1 MPISAALTYP
11 THTVPVDGVDMA
23 YLEAGSAEAGPTIVF
38 LHGNPTWSYIWR
50 NIIPHV
56 EGLGRCLAPD
66 LVGMGRS
73 GKLPDSGP
81 DRYTF
86 ADHAHYLFGLLDA
99 LAPSGPVVLVL
110 HDWGAA
116 LGFAWARANPDRV
129 RGLAFMEPLV
139 MPLTWDLMPP
149 PAVPAF
155 EGFRSAQG
163 EPMCLAD
170 NMFVEQ
176 VIPMAVM
183 RELDETER
191 AFYREPYPEPGE
203 GRRPTLTWPRQIPID
218 GAPADV
224 AADLDANVA
233 FLKTSPVP
241 KLFVSAEPG
250 MMVTGP
256 VADLCRGFPNT
267 TEVSVPGAH
276 YIQEDSPDAIGS
288 ALATFITGLPK
299 V

>member
-1 MPISAALTYP
+1 MPVSAALSYP
-11 THTVPVDGVDMA
+11 THTVPVDWIPMA
-23 YLEAGSAEAGPTIVF
+23 YLEAGDSSTEPTIVF
-38 LHGNPTWSYIWR
+38 VHGNPTWSYLWR
-50 NIIPHV
+50 NIMPHV
-56 EGLGRCLAPD
+56 EGLGRCIAPD

-86 ADHAHYLFGLLDA
+86 EDHKHYLFGLLDA
-99 LAPSGPVVLVL
+99 LVPSGPVILVL

-116 LGFAWARANPDRV
+116 LGFAWARAHSDRV

-155 EGFRSAQG
+155 EGFRSAHG
-163 EPMCLAD
+163 EQMCLED

-183 RELDETER
+183 RDLSETER

-203 GRRPTLTWPRQIPID
+203 GRRATLTWPRQIPLN
-218 GAPADV
+218 GEPADV
-224 AADLDANVA
+224 AAELNANVA

-241 KLFVSAEPG
+241 KLFVRAEPG

-267 TEVSVPGAH
+267 TVVSVPGAH
-276 YIQEDSPDAIGS
+276 YIQEDSPDAIGA
-288 ALATFITGLPK
+288 ALASFIGALP
-299 V
+299 